1 MIQGESFSIQ
11 TITTYVAVTW
21 QKCSKTWALYTIRT
35 LSLTLSFA
43 YHPQLS
49 GQIVEIVLLQ
59 HVAAT
64 TEATVETGCP
74 LHSAARTKTT
84 RMANYYRMQL

>member
-35 LSLTLSFA
+35 LSLSFA
-43 YHPQLS
+43 SHPQLS

-59 HVAAT
+59 HVAAS
-64 TEATVETGCP
+64 EATVETGCP

>member
-35 LSLTLSFA
+35 LSLSLS
-43 YHPQLS
+43 
-49 GQIVEIVLLQ
+49 
-59 HVAAT
+59 
-64 TEATVETGCP
+64 P
-74 LHSAARTKTT
+74 LILNFPVK
-84 RMANYYRMQL
+84 L

>member
-1 MIQGESFSIQ
+1 M
-11 TITTYVAVTW
+11 
-21 QKCSKTWALYTIRT
+21 L
-35 LSLTLSFA
+35 LSLGKNVVKLEPSILFELSLSLSFA
-43 YHPQLS
+43 SHPQLS

-59 HVAAT
+59 HVAAS
-64 TEATVETGCP
+64 EATVETGCP

>member
-1 MIQGESFSIQ
+1 MF
-11 TITTYVAVTW
+11 
-21 QKCSKTWALYTIRT
+21 
-35 LSLTLSFA
+35 LSLGKNVVKLEPSILFELSLSLSFA
-43 YHPQLS
+43 SHPQLS

>member
-1 MIQGESFSIQ
+1 MF
-11 TITTYVAVTW
+11 
-21 QKCSKTWALYTIRT
+21 
-35 LSLTLSFA
+35 LSLGKNVVKLEPSILFELSLSLSFA
-43 YHPQLS
+43 SHPQLS

-59 HVAAT
+59 HVAAS
-64 TEATVETGCP
+64 EATVETGCP

>member
-35 LSLTLSFA
+35 LSLSFA
-43 YHPQLS
+43 SHPQLS

-59 HVAAT
+59 HVAAS
-64 TEATVETGCP
+64 EATVETGCQDKNN
-74 LHSAARTKTT
+74 TDG
-84 RMANYYRMQL
+84 

>member
-35 LSLTLSFA
+35 LSFSFA
-43 YHPQLS
+43 SHPQLS

-64 TEATVETGCP
+64 TKATVETGCP
-74 LHSAARTKTT
+74 LQSAARTKTT

>member
-11 TITTYVAVTW
+11 TITTYVSVTW

-35 LSLTLSFA
+35 LSLSFA
-43 YHPQLS
+43 SHPQLS